1 MNLRGWCSYP
11 STSHA
16 YVFYNFKKEGYLKKY
31 HTMSRTKKTIEE
43 KIEDGAYSREYD
55 AVELPGLPTVE
66 HIRRAPAHLPKVAAD
81 LWRATCK
88 SLSQSGALIELAY
101 PQIENY
107 CLQYYIFK
115 QHEAKLY
122 GLEYPGVEQFSNG
135 NRGANKDHDAVNT
148 ARKQMANFETAWGL
162 TPAAGLAITPPDDD
176 EPDFIL

>member
-1 MNLRGWCSYP
+1 
-11 STSHA
+11 
-16 YVFYNFKKEGYLKKY
+16 
-31 HTMSRTKKTIEE
+31 MSRTKRTIEE
-43 KIEDGAYSREYD
+43 KIEAGTYRREYD
-55 AVELPGLPTVE
+55 AVDLPGLPNVE
-66 HIRRAPAHLPKVAAD
+66 HVKRAPAHLPKVAAD

-122 GLEYPGVEQFSNG
+122 GLEYPGVEEFSNG
-135 NRGANKDHDAVNT
+135 NRGANKDHEAVNR

-162 TPAAGLAITPPDDD
+162 TPAAGLAISPPDD
-176 EPDFIL
+176 EEDFIL